1 MKQRHVRT
9 TGAKKA
15 LYRKLVAEHR
25 AWQMAAFEEA
35 VGMLSMAGVAKASVS
50 SIYKLFSGIR
60 IKEVK

>member
-25 AWQMAAFEEA
+25 VWRIIAFEE
-35 VGMLSMAGVAKASVS
+35 VIIMPSTTGSEKVVA
-50 SIYKLFSGIR
+50 YR
-60 IKEVK
+60 YQ